1 MRRRLLPLV
10 LLLAA
15 AAVPAQAASPE
26 KTTTKT
32 PIKHFVVLMQ
42 ENHSYDN
49 YFGTY
54 KKGDG
59 IPADACQAR
68 SLKNPKEGCI
78 KPFRIANRVVEDLNH
93 SSRVALRQLNHGK
106 MNGFV
111 DALRR
116 EGGQVQPNTMGHY
129 DDKDIPYYW
138 NIADNFV
145 LFDRFFTSSLGGSVS
160 NHMYW
165 VTGTPGNNRV
175 ADEVIPPGGFNQ
187 ATIFD
192 RLEEKG
198 ISWKFYVQNYD
209 AGINFRNRGVGD
221 RGSQIVWVPLLNYAR
236 YLDNPKLSSHIVDLS
251 EYYKDLNN
259 GTLPAVSYIAP
270 AGSSEHPPG
279 SIQAGERF
287 VRTLINGL
295 MRSSAWDS
303 SAFMWT
309 YDDWGGWYDHVKPPQ
324 VDKWGLGFRAP
335 ALLVSPY
342 AKRGHIEHATLD
354 FTSMLKF
361 IENNWGVAP
370 LAERDRNAADITGAF
385 DFTKPPREPHFVQA
399 TRPGPKEKEPRRTV
413 IYIAYGFAVAIAAI
427 TVLGAI
433 RRERRPKDPVGK
445 SRKRRP
451 KDPDDKSKKRDKV
464 GV

>member
-1 MRRRLLPLV
+1 VRKLV
-10 LLLAA
+10 AGLAFLA
-15 AAVPAQAASPE
+15 LAAVPAQAAQPAAQSPE
-26 KTTTKT
+26 QATQTTT

-54 KKGDG
+54 PKGDG
-59 IPADACQAR
+59 TPPDTCQPVN
-68 SLKNPKEGCI
+68 LKDSSKGCV
-78 KPFRIANRVVEDLNH
+78 KPFRIAGRPIEDLNH
-93 SSRVALRQLNHGK
+93 SQRVAHRQLDHGA
-106 MNGFV
+106 MDGFV

-116 EGGQVQPNTMGHY
+116 ENGKVQPNTMGYY
-129 DDKDIPYYW
+129 DGKDIPYYW

-145 LFDRFFTSSLGGSVS
+145 LFDRFFTSSAGGSVS

-165 VTGTPGNNRV
+165 VTGTPGNTE
-175 ADEVIPPGGFNQ
+175 DEVIPPEGFDQ
-187 ATIFD
+187 TTIFD
-192 RLEEKG
+192 RLEAKG

-209 AGINFRNRGVGD
+209 KGINFRNRGIGD

-236 YLDNPKLSSHIVDLS
+236 YLDNPELSSKIVDLD
-251 EYYKDLNN
+251 EYYKDLDR
-259 GTLPAVSYIAP
+259 GTLPSVAFIAP

-295 MRSSAWDS
+295 MRSKMWSS

-309 YDDWGGWYDHVKPPQ
+309 YDDWGGWFDHVKPPK

-342 AKRGHIEHATLD
+342 ARKGYIEHSTLD

-361 IENNWGVAP
+361 IEQNWGVKP
-370 LAERDRNAADITGAF
+370 LAKRDREANSSAPAF
-385 DFTKPPREPHFVQA
+385 DFTKPPRSPEFVQA
-399 TRPGPKEKEPRRTV
+399 VRDIPAKKQPHRFV
-413 IYIAYGFAVAIAAI
+413 IYLAYGLALLLAG
-427 TVLGAI
+427 GAI
-433 RRERRPKDPVGK
+433 VAALASERRRRNRPPSGPDKGEKP
-445 SRKRRP
+445 RP
-451 KDPDDKSKKRDKV
+451 KV
-464 GV
+464 TA

>member
-1 MRRRLLPLV
+1 MKRLIAIGAA
-10 LLLAA
+10 LAA
-15 AAVPAQAASPE
+15 MAVPAQAAPPAAT
-26 KTTTKT
+26 KTQT

-54 KKGDG
+54 PRGNGLPANTCQPLHLKSPQDG
-59 IPADACQAR
+59 C
-68 SLKNPKEGCI
+68 L

-93 SSRVALRQLNHGK
+93 SSRVARRQYNGGK

-116 EGGQVQPNTMGHY
+116 EGGQVQPNVMGHY

-145 LFDRFFTSSLGGSVS
+145 LFDRFFTSSAGGSVS
-160 NHMYW
+160 NHMFW
-165 VTGTPGNNRV
+165 VTGTAGNSMV
-175 ADEVIPPGGFNQ
+175 ADEVIPPNGFSQ
-187 ATIFD
+187 QTIFD
-192 RLEEKG
+192 RLQAKG

-209 AGINFRNRGVGD
+209 PSINFRNRGIGD

-236 YLDNPKLSSHIVDLS
+236 FLDRPELRSHIVDMS

-259 GTLPAVSYIAP
+259 GTLPSVAYIAP

-287 VRTLINGL
+287 VRTLINSL
-295 MRSSAWDS
+295 MRSDSWKS
-303 SAFMWT
+303 SALMWT
-309 YDDWGGWYDHVKPPQ
+309 YDDWGGWYDHVKPPK
-324 VDKWGLGFRAP
+324 VDSYGLGFRAP

-342 AKRGHIEHATLD
+342 ARRGHIESTTLD

-361 IENNWGVAP
+361 IEQNWGLQP
-370 LAERDRNAADITGAF
+370 LAERDRKANSIAPAFNFNA
-385 DFTKPPREPHFVQA
+385 PPRDAEFVSA
-399 TRPGPKEKEPRRTV
+399 VRIPPKGQQPKREV
-413 IYIAYGFAVAIAAI
+413 IYVAYGFALAI
-427 TVLGAI
+427 TILTIVGALAA
-433 RRERRPKDPVGK
+433 ERRGRVKLPR
-445 SRKRRP
+445 RKRRT
-451 KDPDDKSKKRDKV
+451 KAAA
-464 GV
+464 

>member
-1 MRRRLLPLV
+1 VRRRLIALALA
-10 LLLAA
+10 LAA
-15 AAVPAQAASPE
+15 TTVPAQAADQPE
-26 KTTTKT
+26 PATKT
-32 PIKHFVVLMQ
+32 PIKHFIVLMQ

-49 YFGTY
+49 YFGSYTR
-54 KKGDG
+54 GNG
-59 IPADACQAR
+59 IPAGACQPR
-68 SLKNPKEGCI
+68 NLKQPKEGCI
-78 KPFRIANRVVEDLNH
+78 KPFRIGNRVVEDLNH
-93 SSRVALRQLNHGK
+93 SSRVAKRQLNHGK

-116 EGGQVQPNTMGHY
+116 EGGKVQPNTMGHY

-145 LFDRFFTSSLGGSVS
+145 LFDRFFTSSAGGSVS
-160 NHMYW
+160 NHMFW
-165 VTGTPGNNRV
+165 VTGEAGNDRV
-175 ADEVIPPGGFNQ
+175 ADEVIPPEGFNNT
-187 ATIFD
+187 TIFD

-236 YLDNPKLSSHIVDLS
+236 FLDNPKLSSHIVDLS

-259 GTLPAVSYIAP
+259 GTLPSVAYIAP

-295 MRSSAWDS
+295 MRTDAWKS

-324 VDKWGLGFRAP
+324 VDKWGYGFRAP

-342 AKRGHIEHATLD
+342 AKKGHIESATLD

-361 IENNWGVAP
+361 IENNWGLEP
-370 LAERDRNAADITGAF
+370 LAERDRNAGDISGAF
-385 DFTKPPREPHFVQA
+385 DFASPPREPEFVAA
-399 TRPGPKEKEPRRTV
+399 TRAGPKEKEPRRAV
-413 IYIAYGFAVAIAAI
+413 IYIAYGFAVAIALL

-433 RRERRPKDPVGK
+433 RKERRPQAPVEEEPR
-445 SRKRRP
+445 SRE
-451 KDPDDKSKKRDKV
+451 KV